1 MAASSGTRRG
11 NGSHPPGWGGPTRN
25 GVSNSKAGIS
35 GPGRPDG
42 VKDGQGKQ
50 AQARAALE
58 EALPLAVQTVI
69 GIAGD
74 ITDQRALQAASNII
88 DRVLGKVGDKLTVA
102 GDADAP
108 LVIRRIIVDPKGPN
122 GHSDAASVS
131 AVSAAE

>member
-1 MAASSGTRRG
+1 MAATSGTRRG
-11 NGSHPPGWGGPTRN
+11 NGSHPPGWGGPAK
-25 GVSNSKAGIS
+25 GAGKK
-35 GPGRPDG
+35 GAGHGQGRPDG

-58 EALPLAVQTVI
+58 DALPLAVQTVI

-108 LVIRRIIVDPKGPN
+108 LVIRRIIIDPKGPD

>member
-1 MAASSGTRRG
+1 MAASSTTRRG
-11 NGSHPPGWGGPTRN
+11 NGAGWGGAAK
-25 GVSNSKAGIS
+25 GAGKQ
-35 GPGRPDG
+35 GAGHGQGRPDG

-58 EALPLAVQTVI
+58 DALPLAVQTVI

-108 LVIRRIIVDPKGPN
+108 LVIRRIIIDPKGPD
-122 GHSDAASVS
+122 GHPDAASVS

>member
-1 MAASSGTRRG
+1 MAATSGTRRG
-11 NGSHPPGWGGPTRN
+11 NGAGWGGAAK
-25 GVSNSKAGIS
+25 GAGKQ
-35 GPGRPDG
+35 GAGHGQGRPDG

-58 EALPLAVQTVI
+58 DALPLAVQTVI

-108 LVIRRIIVDPKGPN
+108 LVIRRIIIDPKGPD
-122 GHSDAASVS
+122 GHPDAASVL
-131 AVSAAE
+131 AAAPGK

>member
-1 MAASSGTRRG
+1 MAASSTTRRG
-11 NGSHPPGWGGPTRN
+11 NGAGWGGAAK
-25 GVSNSKAGIS
+25 GAGKQ
-35 GPGRPDG
+35 GAGQGQGRPDG

-58 EALPLAVQTVI
+58 DALPLAVQTVI

-108 LVIRRIIVDPKGPN
+108 LVIRRIIIDPKGPN

>member
-1 MAASSGTRRG
+1 MAATSGTRRG
-11 NGSHPPGWGGPTRN
+11 NGAGWGGAAK
-25 GVSNSKAGIS
+25 GAGKQ
-35 GPGRPDG
+35 GAGHGQGRPDG

-58 EALPLAVQTVI
+58 DALPLAVQTVI

-74 ITDQRALQAASNII
+74 IKDQRALQAASNII

-108 LVIRRIIVDPKGPN
+108 LVIRRIIIDPKGPD
-122 GHSDAASVS
+122 GHPDAASVS
-131 AVSAAE
+131 AVSAAK

>member
-1 MAASSGTRRG
+1 MAASSTTRRG
-11 NGSHPPGWGGPTRN
+11 NGPGAGPGWGGAAK
-25 GVSNSKAGIS
+25 GAGKK
-35 GPGRPDG
+35 GPGHGQGRPDG
-42 VKDGQGKQ
+42 VKNGEGKQ

-58 EALPLAVQTVI
+58 GALPLAVQTVI

-108 LVIRRIIVDPKGPN
+108 LVIRRIIIDPKGPD
-122 GHSDAASVS
+122 GH
-131 AVSAAE
+131 

>member
-1 MAASSGTRRG
+1 M
-11 NGSHPPGWGGPTRN
+11 
-25 GVSNSKAGIS
+25 
-35 GPGRPDG
+35 
-42 VKDGQGKQ
+42 KDGEGKQ

-58 EALPLAVQTVI
+58 DALPLAVQTVI

-122 GHSDAASVS
+122 GHPDAASVS

>member
-1 MAASSGTRRG
+1 MAASSTTRRG
-11 NGSHPPGWGGPTRN
+11 NGAGWGGAAK
-25 GVSNSKAGIS
+25 GAGKQ
-35 GPGRPDG
+35 GAGHGQGRPDG

-58 EALPLAVQTVI
+58 DALPLAVQTVI

-74 ITDQRALQAASNII
+74 IKDQRALQAASNII

-108 LVIRRIIVDPKGPN
+108 LVIRRIIIDPKGPD
-122 GHSDAASVS
+122 GHPDAASVS

>member
-11 NGSHPPGWGGPTRN
+11 NGPGWGGAAKGEAKKGGHPDE
-25 GVSNSKAGIS
+25 
-35 GPGRPDG
+35 GRPA
-42 VKDGQGKQ
+42 GKKTGEGKR
-50 AQARAALE
+50 AMARAALE
-58 EALPLAVQTVI
+58 DALPLAVQTVI

-108 LVIRRIIVDPKGPN
+108 LIIRRIIIDPKGQD

-131 AVSAAE
+131 ASVAG

>member
-1 MAASSGTRRG
+1 MAASSTTRRG
-11 NGSHPPGWGGPTRN
+11 NGAGWGGAAK
-25 GVSNSKAGIS
+25 GAGKQ
-35 GPGRPDG
+35 GAGHGQGRPDG
-42 VKDGQGKQ
+42 VRDGQGKQ

-58 EALPLAVQTVI
+58 DALPLAVQTVI

-108 LVIRRIIVDPKGPN
+108 LVIRRIIIDPKGPD
-122 GHSDAASVS
+122 GHPDAASVS
-131 AVSAAE
+131 AAPAAE

>member
-1 MAASSGTRRG
+1 MAASSTTRRG
-11 NGSHPPGWGGPTRN
+11 NGSHPPGWGGPAK
-25 GVSNSKAGIS
+25 GAGKQ
-35 GPGRPDG
+35 GAGHGQGRPDG
-42 VKDGQGKQ
+42 VKNGEGKQ

-58 EALPLAVQTVI
+58 DALPLAVQTVI

-108 LVIRRIIVDPKGPN
+108 LVIRRIIIDPKGPD

>member
-1 MAASSGTRRG
+1 MAATSGTRRG
-11 NGSHPPGWGGPTRN
+11 NGAGWGGAAK
-25 GVSNSKAGIS
+25 GAGKQ
-35 GPGRPDG
+35 GAGHGQGRPDG

-58 EALPLAVQTVI
+58 DALPLAVQTVI

-74 ITDQRALQAASNII
+74 ITDHRALQAASHII

-108 LVIRRIIVDPKGPN
+108 LVIRRIIIDPKGP
-122 GHSDAASVS
+122 STDADC
-131 AVSAAE
+131 

>member
-1 MAASSGTRRG
+1 MAATSGTRRG
-11 NGSHPPGWGGPTRN
+11 NGAGWGGAAK
-25 GVSNSKAGIS
+25 GAGKQ
-35 GPGRPDG
+35 GAGHGQGRPDG

-58 EALPLAVQTVI
+58 DALPLAVQTVI

-108 LVIRRIIVDPKGPN
+108 LVIRRIIIDPKGPD

>member
-1 MAASSGTRRG
+1 MAATSGTRRG
-11 NGSHPPGWGGPTRN
+11 NGAGWGGVAK
-25 GVSNSKAGIS
+25 GAGKQ
-35 GPGRPDG
+35 GAGHGQGRPDG

-58 EALPLAVQTVI
+58 DALPLAVQTVI

-108 LVIRRIIVDPKGPN
+108 LVIRRIIVDPAKGPD
-122 GHSDAASVS
+122 GHSDAASVP

>member
-1 MAASSGTRRG
+1 MAASSTTRRG
-11 NGSHPPGWGGPTRN
+11 NGAGWGGAAK
-25 GVSNSKAGIS
+25 GAGKQ
-35 GPGRPDG
+35 GAGHGQGRPDG

-50 AQARAALE
+50 AQARAAME
-58 EALPLAVQTVI
+58 DALPLAVQTVI

-108 LVIRRIIVDPKGPN
+108 LVIRRIIIDPKGPD
-122 GHSDAASVS
+122 GHPDAASVS
-131 AVSAAE
+131 AVPAAE

>member
-1 MAASSGTRRG
+1 MAASSTTRRG
-11 NGSHPPGWGGPTRN
+11 NGAGWGGAAK
-25 GVSNSKAGIS
+25 GAGKQ
-35 GPGRPDG
+35 GAGHGQGRPDG

-58 EALPLAVQTVI
+58 DALPLAVQTVI

-108 LVIRRIIVDPKGPN
+108 LVIRRIIIDPKGPD

>member
-1 MAASSGTRRG
+1 MAATSGTRRG
-11 NGSHPPGWGGPTRN
+11 NGAGWGGAAK
-25 GVSNSKAGIS
+25 GAGKQ
-35 GPGRPDG
+35 GAGHGQGRPDG
-42 VKDGQGKQ
+42 VKNGQGKQ

-58 EALPLAVQTVI
+58 DALPLAVQTVI

-108 LVIRRIIVDPKGPN
+108 LVIRRIIIDPKGPD
-122 GHSDAASVS
+122 GHPDAASVS
-131 AVSAAE
+131 AVPAAE

>member
-1 MAASSGTRRG
+1 MAASSTTRRG
-11 NGSHPPGWGGPTRN
+11 NGAGWGGAAK
-25 GVSNSKAGIS
+25 GAGKQ
-35 GPGRPDG
+35 GAGHGQGRPDG

-58 EALPLAVQTVI
+58 DALPLAVQTVI

-108 LVIRRIIVDPKGPN
+108 LVIRRIIIDPKGPD
-122 GHSDAASVS
+122 GHPDAASVS
-131 AVSAAE
+131 AASDA

>member
-1 MAASSGTRRG
+1 MAATSGTRRG
-11 NGSHPPGWGGPTRN
+11 NGAGWGGAAK
-25 GVSNSKAGIS
+25 GAGKQ
-35 GPGRPDG
+35 GAGHGQGRPDG

-58 EALPLAVQTVI
+58 DALPLAVQTVI

-108 LVIRRIIVDPKGPN
+108 LVIRRIIIDPKGPN

-131 AVSAAE
+131 AIPAAE